1 MSYYGLK
8 RKHGS
13 QDIKQFNRI
22 QEIVWVAIHT
32 ALYEKLVYKKLGQRW

>member
-13 QDIKQFNRI
+13 QDIKQFKTNGPKS
-22 QEIVWVAIHT
+22 QDT
-32 ALYEKLVYKKLGQRW
+32 PGTKGFCL